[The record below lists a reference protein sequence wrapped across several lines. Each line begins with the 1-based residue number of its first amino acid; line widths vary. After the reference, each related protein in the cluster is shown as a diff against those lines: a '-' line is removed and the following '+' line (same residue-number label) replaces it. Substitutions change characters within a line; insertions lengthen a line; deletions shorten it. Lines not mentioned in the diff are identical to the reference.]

1 MTGQFRGNFS
11 FNIRLITALVF
22 ITAGVFIITL
32 VIGVTGSA
40 SSPTPTLPPVA
51 E

>member
-11 FNIRLITALVF
+11 FNIRLITAL
-22 ITAGVFIITL
+22 VFIITL